1 MLILSN
7 QRSCLNLEM
16 KVAQTWGSGFGVLH
30 FLMLQTV
37 LNEKL
42 TFPHFGQ
49 VQSLSR
55 VTSAGVYKTNSCN
68 LIHEEGASCQTMG
81 QISKAA

>member
-55 VTSAGVYKTNSCN
+55 VTSEAFTRQN
-68 LIHEEGASCQTMG
+68 IAT
-81 QISKAA
+81 